1 MPIVNLTDRFCA
13 SIKGADRTDYF
24 DEVTKGLAL
33 RVPSKTW
40 SYHFTLAG
48 KRCRLT
54 IGSYPATTLAAAR
67 TRALEAK
74 ALVEAGS
81 DPRRSAAGDM
91 TVAMLVEKYLANHV
105 RINLRRPVATE
116 RRIAKNIVPVIGN
129 VRLADLHRR
138 DAARVVDPILK
149 RGAPSEASHTFADL
163 RALLRWAVA
172 QGDLDHNPI
181 QGAKRPTTSKPRE
194 RVLSDD
200 EIRTL
205 WRKVGDVMPR
215 CAWIIRLCLVTAQRV
230 GEVTGLRQDELDLNR
245 RLWSMPGSRTKNG
258 HPHSVPLSKL
268 ALEIIASRTSDVPNP
283 HAVSNAILEGRGR
296 FGIAPF
302 TAHDLRRT
310 ALTQMAQL
318 GVAPIVLG
326 HVANHHT
333 TTKAGM
339 TLSVY
344 VQHAYESEKRQA
356 LELWADR
363 LQGII
368 GGARVVPMV
377 RA

>member
-116 RRIAKNIVPVIGN
+116 RRIAKNIVPVVGN

-205 WRKVGDVMPR
+205 WRKVDDVLPR
-215 CAWIIRLCLVTAQRV
+215 CAWVIKLCLVTAQRV
-230 GEVTGLRQDELDLNR
+230 GEVVGLSQSELDLDR
-245 RLWSMPGSRTKNG
+245 RLWSLPGSRTKNK
-258 HPHSVPLSKL
+258 HPHSVPLSAL
-268 ALEIIASRTSDVPNP
+268 ALEIIGGATPVANA
-283 HAVSNAILEGRGR
+283 HAVANAVLEAQGRIS
-296 FGIAPF
+296 IAPW

-310 ALTQMAQL
+310 ALTRMAQL

-326 HVANHHT
+326 HVANHRT
-333 TTKAGM
+333 VTKAGM

-344 VQHAYESEKRQA
+344 VQHAYEREKREA

-363 LQGII
+363 LAGII
-368 GGARVVPMV
+368 GGELVVPMV